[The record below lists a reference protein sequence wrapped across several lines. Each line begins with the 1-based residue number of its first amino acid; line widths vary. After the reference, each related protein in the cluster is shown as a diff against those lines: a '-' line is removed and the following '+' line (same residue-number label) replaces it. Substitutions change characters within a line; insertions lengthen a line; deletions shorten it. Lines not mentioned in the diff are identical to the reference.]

1 MSETLFEIVFILVLI
16 FANGIL
22 AMAETAM
29 ISARKARLQQRAE
42 EGDEK
47 AMAALTLAVDPADFL
62 SATQIGI
69 TLVGVLAGAFG
80 GATIAGELAVLIGQI
95 EPLRPYSQVI
105 AIVLVVLAI
114 TYFSL
119 ILGELVPKRLAL
131 NDPERTASR
140 IAIPMRALT
149 RLTYPLARFLSYSS
163 GLVLR
168 LLGVRPSDEP
178 PVTEEEIQVLL
189 EQGTEAGVFEE
200 AELDMVQSVFRLAD
214 RRVGSLMTPRPEIAW
229 LDLEDPE
236 DEIRRRIIA
245 SPHSRMPVAE
255 GSLDNVM
262 GIVQA
267 KNLLARS
274 LMGEPLD
281 LRAALV
287 PPMFVPESMLALNA
301 LEQFRESGVH
311 IALVIDEFGG
321 VQGLVTLYDIL
332 EAIVGD
338 IPAAGESDEPEVVQ
352 REDGSWLL
360 DGGLPVDE
368 FKDIF
373 SITRLPDEERGYY
386 NTVGGFIM
394 TRLGRIPSASDH
406 FEWAGLRFEVV
417 DMDGFRVDK
426 VLVLP
431 VQPTPEGLED
441 G

>member
-1 MSETLFEIVFILVLI
+1 
-16 FANGIL
+16 
-22 AMAETAM
+22 MAETAI

-42 EGDEK
+42 AGDEK
-47 AMAALTLAVDPADFL
+47 AMVALSLAVDPADFL

-80 GATIAGELAVLIGQI
+80 GATIAGELAVFIGRI
-95 EPLRPYSQVI
+95 EPLRPYSQGI
-105 AIVLVVLAI
+105 AIALVVLAI
-114 TYFSL
+114 TYLSL
-119 ILGELVPKRLAL
+119 IVGELVPKRLAL
-131 NDPERTASR
+131 NDPERAASR
-140 IAIPMRALT
+140 IAVPMQALT
-149 RLTYPLARFLSYSS
+149 RLTYPLARFLSFSS
-163 GLVLR
+163 DLVLR
-168 LLGVRPSDEP
+168 TLGVRPSGEP

-229 LDLEDPE
+229 LDLEDPAE
-236 DEIRRRIIA
+236 EIRRRIIA

-267 KNLLARS
+267 KDLLARS
-274 LMGEPLD
+274 LMGQQLD

-338 IPAAGESDEPEVVQ
+338 IPAEGEAEEPEVVQ

-373 SITRLPDEERGYY
+373 GITRLPDEERGYY
-386 NTVGGFIM
+386 NTLGGFIM
-394 TRLGRIPSASDH
+394 TRLGRIPAASDF

-431 VQPTPEGLED
+431 VQAAAEGLES